1 MMDGLN
7 SAAKAYD
14 MKINVKK
21 TKIMVVSREE
31 GRTANIT
38 VDGQKVEQVKTF
50 KYLGA
55 IITEK
60 GTCVEEVKAR
70 IVMAKGA
77 LIRQTYDKRLED
89 RAEKENGEDSGMAGS
104 ALWV

>member
-1 MMDGLN
+1 MMNGLN

-14 MKINVKK
+14 IKINVKK

-38 VDGQKVEQVKTF
+38 VDGQRVEQVKTF

-60 GTCVEEVKAR
+60 GMCVKEVKAR
-70 IVMAKGA
+70 SGMAKGA
-77 LIRQTYDKRLED
+77 FNKAKELMTKGLKIELKKRMV
-89 RAEKENGEDSGMAGS
+89 RRWYGR
-104 ALWV
+104 